1 MASFVDI
8 KYSTQHPGVV
18 RAESAFVAVRQLG
31 HGLAGSR
38 SLATLLLSAMAAA
51 VMVVAY
57 QVMDSVAEG
66 HLMLLWI
73 SMWAAAFVVL
83 ALLAGTAGN
92 LATRIKAGLDAWSRS
107 MAESR
112 ADQRLWAMAQSDPR
126 VMGDLQAAM
135 SRAEAP
141 AAVTTRQ
148 ELPEVKFDARPP
160 HYYI

>member
-8 KYSTQHPGVV
+8 KYSTQHLGVA
-18 RAESAFVAVRQLG
+18 RAESAFDAVRQLG
-31 HGLAGSR
+31 HGAAGSR

-57 QVMDSVAEG
+57 QVMDNVAEG
-66 HLMLLWI
+66 HLMVIWI
-73 SMWAAAFVVL
+73 GMWAAAFAVL
-83 ALLAGTAGN
+83 ALLAGAASS

-107 MAESR
+107 MAQSR

-135 SRAEAP
+135 ARADTG
-141 AAVTTRQ
+141 V
-148 ELPEVKFDARPP
+148 
-160 HYYI
+160 

>member
-8 KYSTQHPGVV
+8 KYSTQHPGVA
-18 RAESAFVAVRQLG
+18 RAESAFDAVRQLG
-31 HGLAGSR
+31 HGVAGSR

-57 QVMDSVAEG
+57 QVMDNVAEG
-66 HLMLLWI
+66 HLMVIWI
-73 SMWAAAFVVL
+73 GMWAAAFAVL
-83 ALLAGTAGN
+83 ALLAGAASN

-107 MAESR
+107 MAQSR

-135 SRAEAP
+135 ARADTGA
-141 AAVTTRQ
+141 
-148 ELPEVKFDARPP
+148 
-160 HYYI
+160 